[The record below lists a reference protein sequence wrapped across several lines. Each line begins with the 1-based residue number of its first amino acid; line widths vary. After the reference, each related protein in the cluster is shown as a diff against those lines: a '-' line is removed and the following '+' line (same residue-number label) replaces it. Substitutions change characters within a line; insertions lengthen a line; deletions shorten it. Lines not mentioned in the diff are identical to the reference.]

1 MTAALSLPGP
11 FWLIGC
17 GNMAGAMLEGWLAAG
32 LDRSQ
37 ITVIR
42 PSGRP
47 PAEGIRTLTS
57 LPEDEVPA
65 LVMLG
70 VKPQKLDEVVP
81 FVAPV
86 LEPETVV
93 ISILAGVELASLRQ
107 RFSKPRTLVRAM
119 PNLPVRLGKGAIGLF
134 GETVGPEPREEVER
148 LMSTLGRAEWVS
160 EEPLIDVVTALAGSA
175 PAFLYRFIDA
185 LAEAGVAEGLPR
197 EQAERFALATVEGAG
212 AMAAASDES
221 PSQLVERVAS
231 PGGTT
236 RAGLEV
242 LDGEGGL
249 RPLMRRTMAAAVGRG
264 RELAEAA
271 RR

>member
-1 MTAALSLPGP
+1 MTDRLSLPGP

-47 PAEGIRTLTS
+47 PAEGIRTLTA

-65 LVMLG
+65 LLMLG

-81 FVAPV
+81 LVAPA
-86 LEPETVV
+86 LEPETVL

-107 RFSKPRTLVRAM
+107 RFSTPRTLVRAM

-134 GETVGPEPREEVER
+134 GETVDPR
-148 LMSTLGRAEWVS
+148 A
-160 EEPLIDVVTALAGSA
+160 
-175 PAFLYRFIDA
+175 
-185 LAEAGVAEGLPR
+185 R
-197 EQAERFALATVEGAG
+197 ETVEG
-212 AMAAASDES
+212 
-221 PSQLVERVAS
+221 
-231 PGGTT
+231 
-236 RAGLEV
+236 
-242 LDGEGGL
+242 
-249 RPLMRRTMAAAVGRG
+249 LMSGWATNR
-264 RELAEAA
+264 
-271 RR
+271 

>member
-1 MTAALSLPGP
+1 MTPTHFPGP

-17 GNMAGAMLEGWLAAG
+17 GNMAGSMLDGWLAAG
-32 LDRSQ
+32 FDRSQ

-47 PAEGIRTLTS
+47 PAPGIRTLIA

-65 LVMLG
+65 LLMLG

-81 FVAPV
+81 QLAPV
-86 LEPETVV
+86 LEPETVL
-93 ISILAGVELASLRQ
+93 ISILAGVELGSLRR
-107 RFSKPRTLVRAM
+107 RFSAPRTLVRAM

-134 GETVGPEPREEVER
+134 GEAADPEARQTVER
-148 LMSTLGRAEWVS
+148 LMSVLGRAEWVG

-185 LAEAGVAEGLPR
+185 LAEAGEVEGLPR
-197 EQAERFALATVEGAG
+197 EQAERFALATVEGAS

-236 RAGLEV
+236 RAGLDI
-242 LDGEGGL
+242 LDAEGGL
-249 RPLMRRTMAAAVGRG
+249 RALMRRTMDAAVRRG